1 MSGEKKEKLENKIR
15 RFLAED
21 KYKKI
26 IIIAGFV
33 AIALI
38 FLSNFFE
45 GGGTPQQDTQT
56 VITGSQSIAQYKQ
69 ETEQLLADMIASIEG
84 AGTTKILVT
93 VDSSEEYVYLA
104 NEKESVNQS
113 DDSNEDSNKS
123 GQSSDTEKDYII
135 ACAVHQGRFLKRFRN
150 ALHIGFEQD
159 HIECAEHGWNNI
171 HPKRACQ
178 MQLLHQHIGR
188 NHTHGKIHGQSDV
201 NEKSLP
207 AD

>member
-1 MSGEKKEKLENKIR
+1 MSGEKNEKLENKIR

-123 GQSSDTEKDYII
+123 GQSSDTEKDYITVRLSDGTEQAI
-135 ACAVHQGRFLKRFRN
+135 VLKEIQPKIRGVLVVCDGGGDILVQQRVLEAVTK
-150 ALHIGFEQD
+150 ALDISTAQV
-159 HIECAEHGWNNI
+159 CVTKLSN
-171 HPKRACQ
+171 
-178 MQLLHQHIGR
+178 
-188 NHTHGKIHGQSDV
+188 
-201 NEKSLP
+201 
-207 AD
+207 

>member
-1 MSGEKKEKLENKIR
+1 MSGEKKEKLENKVR

-21 KYKKI
+21 KYKKM

-33 AIALI
+33 GIALI

-45 GGGTPQQDTQT
+45 RSSTPQQDTQT

-113 DDSNEDSNKS
+113 DDSNEESNKS
-123 GQSSDTEKDYII
+123 GQSSDMEKNYITVRLSDGTEQAII
-135 ACAVHQGRFLKRFRN
+135 LKEIQPKIRGVLVVCDGGGDILVQQRVLEAVTK
-150 ALHIGFEQD
+150 ALDISTAQVLSLIHI
-159 HIECAEHGWNNI
+159 
-171 HPKRACQ
+171 
-178 MQLLHQHIGR
+178 
-188 NHTHGKIHGQSDV
+188 
-201 NEKSLP
+201 
-207 AD
+207 